1 MSRERL
7 FGTDGVRGIPGKAP
21 LIPETVMRIGR
32 LAAELMRSQPG
43 VHVNGAAPL
52 VLMARDTRGS
62 GPKLCGDLA
71 RGFALAGC
79 RTLDLGVAPT
89 AAVSYLAPRLGALC
103 GVVVSASHNPA
114 EFNGIKFFTAQGF
127 KMDPSTEDLIEG
139 ELAGAGGTT
148 AQGARALK
156 LLPVVDGSARVK
168 DYLDF
173 LRSTFP
179 ATLDLSGLKLVL
191 DCANGAASNFAPAL
205 FEALGA
211 QVIALSARPNGRNIN
226 ADCGAM
232 HPQALRQEVLRRKAG
247 AGVCFD
253 GDADRALFCDENGVL
268 LDGDALICLSASRLH
283 GRGLLRG
290 DKVVMT
296 VMSNFG
302 IVAGLQEQG
311 IGVVSVPVGDRN
323 VTEAIEKEGL
333 SLGGENSGH
342 IVFRQY
348 LPTGDG
354 LLTAVQTLAAV
365 RESGKPLSWHR
376 RHLRCVPQVLHN
388 LRIGHKV
395 PMNKLRKFSGQ
406 VAVYERELKGRGR
419 VFLRYSGTEPLLRIM
434 IEGPSKPRI
443 EGMARELATIFLKET
458 GQEGVLK

>member
-1 MSRERL
+1 
-7 FGTDGVRGIPGKAP
+7 
-21 LIPETVMRIGR
+21 
-32 LAAELMRSQPG
+32 
-43 VHVNGAAPL
+43 
-52 VLMARDTRGS
+52 
-62 GPKLCGDLA
+62 
-71 RGFALAGC
+71 
-79 RTLDLGVAPT
+79 
-89 AAVSYLAPRLGALC
+89 
-103 GVVVSASHNPA
+103 
-114 EFNGIKFFTAQGF
+114 
-127 KMDPSTEDLIEG
+127 MDPSTEDLIEG
-139 ELAGAGGTT
+139 ELQRATWKLTQGT
-148 AQGARALK
+148 AALR
-156 LLPVVDGSARVK
+156 LLPIEDGSAYVE
-168 DYLDF
+168 DYIDF

-191 DCANGAASNFAPAL
+191 DCANGASAKIAAPL

-211 QVIALSARPNGRNIN
+211 EVVAMSVRPNGRNIN

-232 HPQALRQEVLRRKAG
+232 HPAAMRREVLRRKAD

-283 GRGLLRG
+283 RRGLLRG

-302 IVAGLQEQG
+302 IVSGLEAQG

-323 VTEAIEKEGL
+323 VTEAIEEEGL

-342 IVFRQY
+342 IVFRQF

-376 RHLRCVPQVLHN
+376 RHLKCVPQVLHN

-395 PMNKLRKFSGQ
+395 PLEKLHRFRSKT
-406 VAVYERELKGRGR
+406 AVYQRELKGKGR
-419 VFLRYSGTEPLLRIM
+419 LFLRYSGTEPLLRIM
-434 IEGPSKPRI
+434 IEGPSRSRI
-443 EGMARELATIFLKET
+443 EGMARDLATIFLKET
-458 GQEGVLK
+458 GQEGILK